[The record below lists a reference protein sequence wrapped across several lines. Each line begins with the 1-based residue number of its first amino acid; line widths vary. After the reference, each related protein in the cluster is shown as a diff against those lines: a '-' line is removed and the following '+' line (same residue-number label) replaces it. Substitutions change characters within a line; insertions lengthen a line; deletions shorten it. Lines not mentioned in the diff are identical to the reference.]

1 MDTKHDGGSP
11 ITERRTEGF
20 RLLESGMPQADV
32 ARRLVVSRQSVC
44 RWAKRLAERD
54 GRIAKA
60 PGRPRRL
67 NSAQC
72 ATLRAMLDDGA
83 LAAGFAS
90 PQWTLA
96 RVRKLIE
103 REFGVAYSKTGGWEL
118 LRTLGVS
125 LQRTERHPHI
135 AR

>member
-1 MDTKHDGGSP
+1 MGETARG
-11 ITERRTEGF
+11 TRRAHREGA
-20 RLLESGMPQADV
+20 GTAT
-32 ARRLVVSRQSVC
+32 A
-44 RWAKRLAERD
+44 AEF
-54 GRIAKA
+54 
-60 PGRPRRL
+60 
-67 NSAQC
+67 
-72 ATLRAMLDDGA
+72 RAMLDDGA

-125 LQRTERHPHI
+125 LQRTERHPYI